1 MKALVVYESMFGSTK
16 IIAETIGAALSQHGS
31 VRVVEVGTLLAE
43 PGGAVVTHD
52 IDLLCV
58 GGPTH
63 TFGMSRPGT
72 RAEAVRKHGS
82 VVSSASGVREWL
94 DQVTL
99 PSGLSAAAFDTRVG
113 TMRLAGGAAAKGI
126 DKWLSR
132 LGATIVSPPTSFL
145 VKGMTG
151 GLLEGQVDKARQ
163 WGHKL
168 GLAVT

>member
-1 MKALVVYESMFGSTK
+1 MKALVVYESMFGSTRT
-16 IIAETIGAALSQHGS
+16 IAETIGAALAQHGS

-43 PGGAVVTHD
+43 QGGDTVTHD
-52 IDLLCV
+52 VDLLVV

-63 TFGMSRPGT
+63 TFGMSRPST
-72 RAEAVRKHGS
+72 RAEAVRKHGA
-82 VVSSASGVREWL
+82 VVSSGGGVREWL
-94 DQVTL
+94 DSVRL
-99 PSGLSAAAFDTRVG
+99 PSSISAAAFDTRVG

-132 LGATIVSPPTSFL
+132 LGATMISPPTSFM

-151 GLLEGQVDKARQ
+151 GLLDGQVTKARE
-163 WGHKL
+163 WGTKL